1 MFVIIISG
9 ILTTLLF
16 FPKSGT
22 VVANS
27 SNSNAT
33 RKLYEDGSYV
43 YTAFDSASWAITSN
57 ILSPILGTDKQSLY
71 DDYIVQ
77 CNEAISKKNEDE
89 GTTTDSNVCN
99 INDEYRQK
107 MNAYQ
112 PKSVFNYTKGGY
124 TKTRVPSDLFDLI
137 KEFFNKNRHLAEIEW
152 KQYNVYH
159 NAWSVPPTIV
169 RLQKEKILIN
179 QIQEQ
184 VKPIL
189 EEWTGMHLSP
199 VSTYGIR
206 MYHNGSILAPHV
218 DRMPLVASVIIQVD
232 QDVDTPWPLEV
243 YGHDGKATNITME
256 PGDMVLYE
264 SHSVIHGRPFP
275 MIGNFFAN
283 CFIHFEPYA
292 PLDGEAHDPNSD
304 IPPYIV
310 KDSLW
315 EKEWKTDNPDGWKFK
330 KNDDNLNSLIEYGNM
345 IKVQAMF
352 RDNPELVHKKDENGW
367 TCIHEASRSGHLEIV
382 KLILKRGVDKDL
394 LTKTGVTPLNIARQ
408 YLEVNHKL
416 IEFLNDIGA
425 KDISPSYNH
434 EL

>member
-1 MFVIIISG
+1 MALPIKAIVLLMFVIIISG

-218 DRMPLVASVIIQVD
+218 DRMPLVASVISKYD
-232 QDVDTPWPLEV
+232 R
-243 YGHDGKATNITME
+243 
-256 PGDMVLYE
+256 LYYV
-264 SHSVIHGRPFP
+264 S
-275 MIGNFFAN
+275 
-283 CFIHFEPYA
+283 
-292 PLDGEAHDPNSD
+292 
-304 IPPYIV
+304 
-310 KDSLW
+310 
-315 EKEWKTDNPDGWKFK
+315 
-330 KNDDNLNSLIEYGNM
+330 
-345 IKVQAMF
+345 
-352 RDNPELVHKKDENGW
+352 
-367 TCIHEASRSGHLEIV
+367 
-382 KLILKRGVDKDL
+382 
-394 LTKTGVTPLNIARQ
+394 
-408 YLEVNHKL
+408 
-416 IEFLNDIGA
+416 
-425 KDISPSYNH
+425 
-434 EL
+434 